1 MSKFMKQLDDDLAA
15 VVAKTQES
23 LVQISNGPRGQGAG
37 VIWSS
42 EGLILTNAHVLRRR
56 SLQVTLADGR
66 KLPLEILAIDRKNDL
81 AFLHVSAESLHAI
94 ERRDS
99 RNLQPGEWVFAM
111 GHPWGVAGAASGG
124 VVIGMGSQLP
134 ENPRPNQEWIAV
146 NLPLRPGHSGGPLV
160 DIRGR
165 LVGINAIMAGYSVG
179 LAIPVHVAETFLD
192 QVQADF

>member
-1 MSKFMKQLDDDLAA
+1 
-15 VVAKTQES
+15 
-23 LVQISNGPRGQGAG
+23 
-37 VIWSS
+37 
-42 EGLILTNAHVLRRR
+42 
-56 SLQVTLADGR
+56 
-66 KLPLEILAIDRKNDL
+66 
-81 AFLHVSAESLHAI
+81 
-94 ERRDS
+94 
-99 RNLQPGEWVFAM
+99 
-111 GHPWGVAGAASGG
+111 
-124 VVIGMGSQLP
+124 MGSQLP